1 MTQSKSPAATAAAAR
16 RARTAAAAKKKSAP
30 QKRATPTP
38 EVSAKPAASPKPD
51 TATAETV
58 HVKVVRDGFTMPK
71 GDYDTLK
78 ALKALCLQS
87 GVDVK
92 KSELLRAGILALA
105 AMPATELL
113 GRMRAL
119 PAVKAGRKKN
129 KV

>member
-1 MTQSKSPAATAAAAR
+1 MTRSKSAAATAAAR
-16 RARTAAAAKKKSAP
+16 RARTAATKKTAP
-30 QKRATPTP
+30 QKRVAPAP
-38 EVSAKPAASPKPD
+38 QVSAKPVTLPKPD
-51 TATAETV
+51 TAAENV

-105 AMPATELL
+105 AMSAAELL
-113 GRMRAL
+113 ARMRAL

>member
-1 MTQSKSPAATAAAAR
+1 MTQSKSAAATAAAG
-16 RARTAAAAKKKSAP
+16 RARTAAAKKAAPRKSIAP
-30 QKRATPTP
+30 AP
-38 EVSAKPAASPKPD
+38 EVSDKPD
-51 TATAETV
+51 AAAAENV

-105 AMPATELL
+105 AMSAAELL

>member
-1 MTQSKSPAATAAAAR
+1 MTQSKSAAATAAAR
-16 RARTAAAAKKKSAP
+16 RARTAAAKKTSPQERVAPAP
-30 QKRATPTP
+30 Q
-38 EVSAKPAASPKPD
+38 VSAKPAASPKPA
-51 TATAETV
+51 TATAEV
-58 HVKVVRDGFTMPK
+58 AHVKVVRDGFTMPK

-92 KSELLRAGILALA
+92 KSELLRAGILTLA
-105 AMPATELL
+105 AMPAAELL

-119 PAVKAGRKKN
+119 PTVKAGRKKN

>member
-1 MTQSKSPAATAAAAR
+1 MTLSKSAAATAAAR
-16 RARTAAAAKKKSAP
+16 RARTAAAAKKTAP
-30 QKRATPTP
+30 QKRIAPTP
-38 EVSAKPAASPKPD
+38 QVSAKPVTSPKPA
-51 TATAETV
+51 TATAEVV

-105 AMPATELL
+105 AMSAAELL

>member
-1 MTQSKSPAATAAAAR
+1 MTQSKSAAATAAAR
-16 RARTAAAAKKKSAP
+16 RARAAAAAKKTAP
-30 QKRATPTP
+30 QKRAAPAP
-38 EVSAKPAASPKPD
+38 KVLAKPAASTPA
-51 TATAETV
+51 TATAEVV

-105 AMPATELL
+105 AMSAAELL

>member
-1 MTQSKSPAATAAAAR
+1 MTQSKSAAATAAAR
-16 RARTAAAAKKKSAP
+16 RARTAAAAKKAAP
-30 QKRATPTP
+30 VKRVVRAAQA
-38 EVSAKPAASPKPD
+38 SDKPVAA
-51 TATAETV
+51 AAETV

-92 KSELLRAGILALA
+92 KSELLRAGILTLA
-105 AMPATELL
+105 AMPAAELL

>member
-1 MTQSKSPAATAAAAR
+1 MTQSKSAAAAR
-16 RARTAAAAKKKSAP
+16 RARTAAAAKKTAP

-38 EVSAKPAASPKPD
+38 EVSAKPAASPTPA
-51 TATAETV
+51 TAAAETV

-105 AMPATELL
+105 AMSAAELL

>member
-1 MTQSKSPAATAAAAR
+1 MTQSKSAAATAAAR
-16 RARTAAAAKKKSAP
+16 RARAAAAAKKTAP
-30 QKRATPTP
+30 HTRAAPRP
-38 EVSAKPAASPKPD
+38 EVSAKPAASPNA
-51 TATAETV
+51 ATAATENV

-105 AMPATELL
+105 ALPAAELL

>member
-1 MTQSKSPAATAAAAR
+1 MTLSKSAAATAAAR
-16 RARTAAAAKKKSAP
+16 SARTAAAKKAAP
-30 QKRATPTP
+30 HKRVAPTTPQA
-38 EVSAKPAASPKPD
+38 SDQPAASPKP
-51 TATAETV
+51 ATVAAETV

-105 AMPATELL
+105 AMSAAELL